1 MSQTLDVKQWKI
13 RLSQAPVEKPK
24 NADTSVEHS
33 QLPAENPEGGNT
45 GSYRNRVKNIYIPLP
60 FFVAASYLLVCY
72 VVNRIHTEIILQR

>member
-1 MSQTLDVKQWKI
+1 MVAE
-13 RLSQAPVEKPK
+13 LSAEERRHSREQNLTAM
-24 NADTSVEHS
+24 SVEHS